1 LNNVQITPTQVL
13 YKAAELLKYTQQIPT
28 SYPFNPFIIIQLPH
42 NFTSGNNTNDMTA
55 KDDRAGLT
63 WPEGFSDEIRTKW
76 ATEPDILTITAIVQQ
91 ALHIG
96 DRGELSVEFLELS
109 VELLAKGTFSKL
121 YAIDC
126 ARNVG
131 YIMRITLPVVPL
143 RKNLSELATI
153 KYVRQNTDIP
163 VPRVVARSKRSRNTL
178 GFEWTIMERIP
189 GDKLC
194 EQWRRMSWEK
204 KEELV
209 RKVVKYQVQLFNNRF
224 PQIGSLYLTE
234 TLRTLISVLP
244 PSAARPNFKVSA
256 FPYCLGQIVS
266 VPFFY
271 HKNRKFNRCR
281 GPYTYTWDWL
291 AARLRTAAAD
301 VDNQSVCSNGKE
313 EALCGD
319 SGDDTLE
326 HFMNPDEAHIPCC
339 DNWEADPH
347 ALLTAAST
355 NPRIQRLINLL
366 PKIFPSGETEEC
378 MLFHHDLSGNN
389 ILVDQ
394 NHEISGI
401 IDWEG
406 VHTVPL
412 WLGCQIP
419 KFLHSREVNELPP
432 FRTGFEDEEDKNQYW
447 RLVEDY
453 GKTQLR
459 AFFLEEMQQV
469 CPEWM
474 KFHQAGS
481 LKADFS
487 FAVDTVALPV
497 PVGATDHFE
506 RWLEQVEQGAE
517 HLNLRSTMD
526 QS

>member
-1 LNNVQITPTQVL
+1 
-13 YKAAELLKYTQQIPT
+13 
-28 SYPFNPFIIIQLPH
+28 
-42 NFTSGNNTNDMTA
+42 MTA
-55 KDDRAGLT
+55 NDDRAGMT
-63 WPEGFSDEIRTKW
+63 WLEGLSDEIRTKW
-76 ATEPDILTITAIVQQ
+76 VTEPDIDTITAIVQR

-96 DRGELSVEFLELS
+96 DRGELSVE
-109 VELLAKGTFSKL
+109 LLAKGKISKL

-126 ARNVG
+126 ARNARNVG

-153 KYVRQNTDIP
+153 KYVRENTGIP
-163 VPRVVARSKRSRNTL
+163 VPREVARSKRSRNTL
-178 GFEWTIMERIP
+178 GFEWTIMKRIP

-194 EQWRRMSWEK
+194 EQWLRMSWEK

-209 RKVVKYQVQLFNNRF
+209 RKVVKYQVQLFNKRF

-244 PSAARPNFKVSA
+244 PSPALPNIVSA

-266 VPFFY
+266 VPLFY
-271 HKNRKFNRCR
+271 HKNWKFNRCR
-281 GPYTYTWDWL
+281 GPYAYTWDWL
-291 AARLRTAAAD
+291 AARLRIAAAD

-313 EALCGD
+313 KALCRD
-319 SGDDTLE
+319 SGHDTLE
-326 HFMNPDEAHIPCC
+326 HVVILDEVPCHC
-339 DNWEADPH
+339 DNWEVDSH
-347 ALLTAAST
+347 ALLTATST

-366 PKIFPSGETEEC
+366 PKIFPRDETEEC

-432 FRTGFEDEEDKNQYW
+432 FRTKFEDEEDKNQFW

-453 GKTQLR
+453 GKTQFR
-459 AFFLEEMQQV
+459 AFFLEEMQRV

-474 KFHQAGS
+474 EFHRAGS

-487 FAVDTVALPV
+487 FAVDNVALPV
-497 PVGATDHFE
+497 PVGTTDHLE

-517 HLNLRSTMD
+517 PLNLRSAMD